1 MSTKFE
7 TNITNKHN
15 IVKNLNWQEANYF
28 AIYKASAKGLNPGPP
43 RTNPACGKEGGE
55 GGLNPG
61 PPEYK
66 TTEPHCLRAK

>member
-43 RTNPACGKEGGE
+43 RTNPACGKGG
-55 GGLNPG
+55 GRG
-61 PPEYK
+61 
-66 TTEPHCLRAK
+66 A